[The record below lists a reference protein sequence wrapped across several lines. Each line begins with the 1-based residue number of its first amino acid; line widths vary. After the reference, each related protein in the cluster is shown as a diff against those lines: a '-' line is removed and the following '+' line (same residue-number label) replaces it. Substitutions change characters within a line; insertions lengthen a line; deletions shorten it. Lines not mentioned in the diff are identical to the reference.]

1 MPKKI
6 VIAAVLLVVVGV
18 IYSHSRT
25 SIKIEGVRITID
37 SGGHHIEGTLGP
49 ATTHQMLMKDE
60 GVSIGTFSGDV
71 FVAMLPLETADRLRA
86 QYGDFFKCNAPS
98 AIQAIRAMQGTV
110 LVSNHDKNR
119 QAVSEALSLVKK
131 SRIPVVSFNGSP
143 VVVLKQTFRKMNVE
157 DQSGTVL
164 YFLNDFKILK
174 ADYLQ

>member
-60 GVSIGTFSGDV
+60 GVSIGTFSGDA

-86 QYGDFFKCNAPS
+86 QYGDFFKCNTPS

-110 LVSNHDKNR
+110 LVANHGQTK
-119 QAVSEALSLVKK
+119 QAISDARSLVNK
-131 SRIPVVSFNGSP
+131 SRIPVVSFSGSP
-143 VVVLKQTFRKMNVE
+143 IVVNRQTFLKINVE
-157 DQSGTVL
+157 DQTGTAL
-164 YFLNDFKILK
+164 YYLNDFTILK
-174 ADYLQ
+174 PDYLQ